1 MLPGPLGR
9 AGDAPPPPEGGTPS
23 PQGKEGKP
31 GRAAKI
37 AGRRLKRSGGGEGG
51 GIRDTRSYR
60 VALAVETIPRQL

>member
-9 AGDAPPPPEGGTPS
+9 AGDAPPPPGGGTPS

-37 AGRRLKRSGGGEGG
+37 AGRRLKRSGGARGEELG
-51 GIRDTRSYR
+51 TRGR
-60 VALAVETIPRQL
+60 FELHLPWR